1 MRDFLLYL
9 KKTNMDSQIS
19 FCVFDNMIHENPTKW
34 MTLEN
39 NDCEVVEY
47 LKYLNLWINND
58 EIGRLMIYDMP
69 EEHHYMLNNCNDEFL
84 KQIKNEIL
92 SNVN

>member
-1 MRDFLLYL
+1 
-9 KKTNMDSQIS
+9 MDNQIS

-58 EIGRLMIYDMP
+58 DIGRLMIYDMP
-69 EEHHYMLNNCNDEFL
+69 EEHQYMFDNCNNDSLE
-84 KQIKNEIL
+84 QIKNEIL

>member
-1 MRDFLLYL
+1 
-9 KKTNMDSQIS
+9 
-19 FCVFDNMIHENPTKW
+19 MIHENPTKW

-58 EIGRLMIYDMP
+58 DIGRLMIHDM
-69 EEHHYMLNNCNDEFL
+69 L
-84 KQIKNEIL
+84 KNINTCLTIVMMNL
-92 SNVN
+92 